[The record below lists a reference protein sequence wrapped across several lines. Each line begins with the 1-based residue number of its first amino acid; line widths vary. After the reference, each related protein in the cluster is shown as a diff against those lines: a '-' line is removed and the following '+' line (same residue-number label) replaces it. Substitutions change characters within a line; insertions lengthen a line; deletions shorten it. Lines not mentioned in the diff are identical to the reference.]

1 MKSFHSSV
9 VVLVGCVQLAFA
21 QSGSLQESVRTE
33 VEREYEAYKRHRA
46 RVLVDSIQ
54 SVKAEIEQLQSVL
67 ERSTFGLPSYYFTDL
82 RSWVIPSAYAFND
95 TLAEHFFDVTE
106 RDSTFIQQRGDIQ
119 VLATAG
125 DSSEL
130 VGILFSG
137 NEQERKGQRLR
148 EMLARK
154 PERQMYKRILLSGR
168 YGEERLLLDD
178 RFRIRN
184 RLQPR
189 LTRERDVLLTQFGRV
204 DIEQQPNLA
213 ATRVALNL
221 PDAIRIHVGAFWGA
235 ELKLGNEESAY
246 PFWFSGNI
254 AALATY
260 KQIKI
265 GLHAPFAGAH
275 RVSET
280 FSKFLPARKL
290 DGTYG
295 AQASFD
301 VGFGGGS
308 FLVGLH
314 RTDADGT
321 FANPDSIRTLRSLA
335 QLWYSYGVMIGGDKP
350 NNLLRFKLGL
360 GFHQIGFDARVGDE
374 ITPTETIRAFWSP
387 YLHVN
392 YLNNQFEHRFGGS
405 VQYYNSWG
413 IMSAWLEI
421 VRDRMRLELKGGAPL
436 LRKNLPWEPRYFVLL
451 NVPLTFS
458 FE

>member
-1 MKSFHSSV
+1 MLS
-9 VVLVGCVQLAFA
+9 LVGCMYLAHA
-21 QSGSLQESVRTE
+21 QSGSLQENARTE

-46 RVLVDSIQ
+46 RVLLDSMQAIN
-54 SVKAEIEQLQSVL
+54 AEIEQLQSVL
-67 ERSTFGLPSYYFTDL
+67 ERSTFGIPSYYFTDL

-95 TLAEHFFDVTE
+95 TLAEYFFEVTE

-119 VLATAG
+119 VIATAG

-148 EMLARK
+148 EILARK

-168 YGEERLLLDD
+168 YGEERLLLDE
-178 RFRIRN
+178 RLRIRN

-189 LTRERDVLLTQFGRV
+189 LTRDSDVLLTQFGRV
-204 DIEQQPNLA
+204 DIEQQPSVA

-221 PDAIRIHVGAFWGA
+221 PDAIRLHIGPFWGV
-235 ELKLGNEESAY
+235 EVKLGNEEVAY
-246 PFWFSGNI
+246 PFWFSGNM
-254 AALATY
+254 ALLASY
-260 KQIKI
+260 KQIKF

-314 RTDADGT
+314 RTDSDGT
-321 FANPDSIRTLRSLA
+321 FANPDSIRTLRTLA
-335 QLWYSYGVMIGGDKP
+335 QLWYSYGVMIGSDKP
-350 NNLLRFKLGL
+350 HNLLRFKVGL
-360 GFHQIGFDARVGDE
+360 GVHQIGFDARVADE
-374 ITPTETIRAFWSP
+374 IVPTETIRAFWSP

-405 VQYYNSWG
+405 FQYYNSWG
-413 IMSAWLEI
+413 ILSAWLEL
-421 VRDRMRLELKGGAPL
+421 VRDRMRLEVKGGAPL
-436 LRKNLPWEPRYFVLL
+436 LRKNFPWEPRYFVLL

-458 FE
+458 FD